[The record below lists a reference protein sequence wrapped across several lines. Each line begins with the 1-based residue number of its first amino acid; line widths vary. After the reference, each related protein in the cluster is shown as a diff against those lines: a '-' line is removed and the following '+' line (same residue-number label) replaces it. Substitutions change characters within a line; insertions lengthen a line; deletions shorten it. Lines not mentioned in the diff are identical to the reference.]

1 MSAKSNSAS
10 KSASKISLSV
20 IRVRARRRPR
30 KHNQAIKRVDSL
42 VHRRLCLYRPQMKS
56 PHRSHHVGW
65 AWLQGWKLCPSPLSS
80 VNWGSWVL
88 LRTRMMPTRLSRSG
102 TFPGLILRALALSRR
117 GGEKGARVT
126 SIGSLSDLRSR
137 SSINSPRDIA
147 PVTSL
152 FPRLSLTSRGEKKHV
167 VRQQGQNILSIVRC
181 CRWGLILLE
190 VCSKF
195 QMYYL
200 NKIWRFSD
208 INCVLDHDSSV
219 LTLKSTRYPKHNT
232 VECWPHQSHE
242 SLKIH

>member
-1 MSAKSNSAS
+1 MSAKSNSVR
-10 KSASKISLSV
+10 KSASKLSFQLQCASAPPIHNV
-20 IRVRARRRPR
+20 ILLGVRARRRPQ
-30 KHNQAIKRVDSL
+30 KHNKAIKRVDSL

-56 PHRSHHVGW
+56 PQRSHHVGW

-126 SIGSLSDLRSR
+126 SMGSLSDLRSR

-152 FPRLSLTSRGEKKHV
+152 FPRLALTSRKKK
-167 VRQQGQNILSIVRC
+167 NIWSDN
-181 CRWGLILLE
+181 GA
-190 VCSKF
+190 
-195 QMYYL
+195 
-200 NKIWRFSD
+200 KIF
-208 INCVLDHDSSV
+208 
-219 LTLKSTRYPKHNT
+219 
-232 VECWPHQSHE
+232 
-242 SLKIH
+242 